1 MRRILRASGAAALA
15 LVLAVPFAM
24 PAHAHAFG
32 RRYDLPIPL
41 WLYLAGAGTA
51 VALSFVAIAIFIRA
65 TPSGQG
71 YPRLNLLRWR
81 LFRMIAHPCS
91 LLACRLISVALF
103 VCVLSA
109 GLYGMPVPQY
119 NLAPTFVWI
128 IWWVGLAYVSALV
141 GDLWALTN
149 PWKIIFGWAE
159 RLFAWFRSGAK
170 LSLRV
175 PYPSW
180 LGVYPA
186 VLLFL
191 SFAWMEH
198 AYPGNADPRNI
209 ATAALVYSAITWAGM
224 LLFGAEAW
232 LKGGEIFSV
241 VFSLLARFAP
251 TEVRV
256 RNPDACASCS
266 ALDCRSSRGEHKSC
280 YTCFGRAGPTERE
293 WNLRPYAAG
302 LAADEPVHA
311 SMMCF
316 VMLLLS
322 TLALDGFFE
331 TPAAVSLFDALVAAE
346 PLPPLATALE
356 ATAGGMAAAFV
367 TLALVIAPVLFLG
380 IYCGFAWLMTLMV
393 APDRPQRD
401 QVGQSASSVW
411 DVARLFTLSLVPIA
425 IAYHLAHYL
434 SFLLIHGQGIIP
446 LASDPF
452 GFDWDLLGT
461 ASHRIDIG
469 IVGAR
474 FTWYTAVIAIVAGH
488 VISVYLAHIVAVRT
502 FKDRRR
508 AVRSQYP
515 MLVLM
520 VGYTTLSLWIL
531 AQPVVDV

>member
-1 MRRILRASGAAALA
+1 
-15 LVLAVPFAM
+15 M
-24 PAHAHAFG
+24 PAQAHAFG

-41 WLYLAGAGTA
+41 WLYLAGAAAA
-51 VALSFVAIAIFIRA
+51 VALSFVVIAIFVRA
-65 TPSGQG
+65 TPRGHI

-81 LFRMIAHPCS
+81 LFRIIAHPYC
-91 LLACRLISVALF
+91 LTACRFISVTLF
-103 VCVLSA
+103 FLILLT
-109 GLYGMPVPQY
+109 GFYGVPVAQY

-141 GDLWALTN
+141 GDLWALAN
-149 PWKIIFGWAE
+149 PWKIIFGWVEA
-159 RLFAWFRSGAK
+159 LFGWFKPGAD

-175 PYPSW
+175 PYPKW

-186 VLLFL
+186 ALLFL
-191 SFAWMEH
+191 AFAWMEH
-198 AYPGNADPRNI
+198 AYPGNAEPDRI
-209 ATAALVYSAITWAGM
+209 ASAALVYSVITWAGM
-224 LLFGAEAW
+224 LLFGKATW
-232 LKGGEIFSV
+232 LRGGEIFSV

-256 RNPDACASCS
+256 KNPALCTSCEAVDGQPRPSQGVSCDAC
-266 ALDCRSSRGEHKSC
+266 SSRADPVGH
-280 YTCFGRAGPTERE
+280 E

-302 LAADEPVHA
+302 LATDEPVHA

-331 TPAAVSLFDALVAAE
+331 TPVAAGMFDALLSAE
-346 PLPPLATALE
+346 SLTPLATALE
-356 ATAGGMAAAFV
+356 AAGGTMAMAFV
-367 TLALVIAPVLFLG
+367 TMALVISPILFLG
-380 IYCGFAWLMTLMV
+380 VYYGFAWLMTLMT
-393 APDRPQRD
+393 ASD
-401 QVGQSASSVW
+401 QPLLERTHTRENSAW
-411 DVARLFTLSLVPIA
+411 DMARRFTFSLVPIA

-488 VISVYLAHIVAVRT
+488 IISVYLAHVVAMGA
-502 FKDRRR
+502 FKDVRR
-508 AVRSQYP
+508 ALRSQYP

-531 AQPVVDV
+531 AQPVVDA

>member
-1 MRRILRASGAAALA
+1 MRRTLRAVGAAVFA
-15 LVLAVPFAM
+15 LVLTVQFAM

-41 WLYLAGAGTA
+41 WLYLAGAAAA
-51 VALSFVAIAIFIRA
+51 VALSFVVIAIFVRA
-65 TPSGQG
+65 APRGHT
-71 YPRLNLLRWR
+71 YPCLNLLRWR
-81 LFRMIAHPCS
+81 LFRMMGHPYS
-91 LLACRLISVALF
+91 LTACRFISVALF
-103 VCVLSA
+103 LLVLLA
-109 GLYGMPVPQY
+109 GFHGIPVAQY

-159 RLFAWFRSGAK
+159 GLLAWFRPGAK
-170 LSLRV
+170 LSFRV
-175 PYPSW
+175 PYPNW

-191 SFAWMEH
+191 AFAWMEH
-198 AYPGNADPRNI
+198 AYPGNAEPRNI
-209 ATAALVYSAITWAGM
+209 ATTALVYSAITWAGM
-224 LLFGAEAW
+224 LLFGRAAW
-232 LKGGEIFSV
+232 LRGGEIFSV

-256 RNPDACASCS
+256 GNLSLSASCG
-266 ALDCRSSRGEHKSC
+266 AVDGQSSGREHVNC
-280 YTCFGRAGPTERE
+280 YTCFGRAKPAERE

-302 LAADEPVHA
+302 LATDQPVHA
-311 SMMCF
+311 SVTFF

-331 TPAAVSLFDALVAAE
+331 TPLALSLFDALHAAE
-346 PLPPLATALE
+346 SLKPLATVLE
-356 ATAGGMAAAFV
+356 GAGGGMAMAFV
-367 TLALVIAPVLFLG
+367 TAALVITPILFLG
-380 IYCGFAWLMTLMV
+380 VYYGFAWLMTLMT
-393 APDRPQRD
+393 ASD
-401 QVGQSASSVW
+401 QSLLECTHTRENSAW
-411 DVARLFTLSLVPIA
+411 DMARLFTFSLVPIA

-474 FTWYTAVIAIVAGH
+474 FTWYTAVFAIVAGH
-488 VISVYLAHIVAVRT
+488 IISVYLAHVVAMGA
-502 FKDRRR
+502 FKDVRR
-508 AVRSQYP
+508 AIRSQYP